1 MNEDVSVS
9 PIEKMLL
16 FQPAMLV
23 FRGVTALQ
31 LFKLSFPI
39 IIMMKLLRN
48 WISTSWFKKS
58 GMQLKNSIFTFHT
71 LEVTSVL
78 SLQTSGSRN
87 LKVFSWLCEVHEK
100 TASLLC
106 SMIIFLVKQTWK
118 QRSFFAWLNIMR
130 GPSLLTMCGFLPKN
144 TTYTI
149 CTYFSVIS
157 SVYYITAILQIWI
170 AHLWVPKSRWKALW
184 EKDSHLDVPP
194 YHGWIALSMI
204 APWGKMAASD
214 QWLGELTS
222 RGMSTQEKNEIED
235 TYSYELHLNV
245 GSICATKNLP
255 RGNILFM
262 TVNLKKPAPWL
273 NTQDT
278 RKL

>member
-1 MNEDVSVS
+1 M
-9 PIEKMLL
+9 
-16 FQPAMLV
+16 
-23 FRGVTALQ
+23 
-31 LFKLSFPI
+31 
-39 IIMMKLLRN
+39 
-48 WISTSWFKKS
+48 
-58 GMQLKNSIFTFHT
+58 
-71 LEVTSVL
+71 L